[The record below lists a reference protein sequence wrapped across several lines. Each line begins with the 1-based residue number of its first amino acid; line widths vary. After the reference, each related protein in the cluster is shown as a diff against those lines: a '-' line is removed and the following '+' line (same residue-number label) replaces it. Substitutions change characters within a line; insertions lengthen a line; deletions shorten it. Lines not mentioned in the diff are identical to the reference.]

1 MVKCL
6 SVYECLTS
14 LGFKLVHEHLCLFI
28 RITFINWKQIIIAVF
43 VDDLLTIEHN
53 LPQIE
58 NSQWQQELDSQ
69 MKANLSAILEENSNT
84 DIRTLWCCISKDIY
98 RILLLTAVQ
107 NLNAEFKNQYSML
120 IGSRM
125 FLYQWT
131 KVSRPDLDY

>member
-1 MVKCL
+1 M
-6 SVYECLTS
+6 
-14 LGFKLVHEHLCLFI
+14 
-28 RITFINWKQIIIAVF
+28 F

-125 FLYQWT
+125 FLYQ
-131 KVSRPDLDY
+131 